1 MKKILLPI
9 LTLGG
14 LLFAASCQMDE
25 PDAGTLTGEVDF
37 SITAGIPNGITTY
50 AEGAEAF
57 SHRGGAS
64 NLNPTEYTLRYIL
77 QVFDEEGKV
86 AYEEE
91 KNPDSGTFGGV
102 TFDVRLLAKK
112 YNFVFWADFVKTE
125 GEVEFY
131 NVGNSTGG
139 YNLENI
145 SYKKEGITINDLA
158 TDAADAYTKVVEVD
172 LTQASQSLSEPVKL
186 QRPFGKIRLLATDA
200 LGEYNKQ
207 EERPGEVTVDFKNA
221 VIPSAFNALA
231 QKVKEEAT
239 MNAGKL
245 TFTAVCEDASVNT
258 TVYENSYLLGYSYI
272 FASGEIPSYSMDVE
286 VKGDQEGSGVIGTRS
301 LSSIPVQANKLT
313 TVIGNFYSNES
324 TLEVIVED
332 SFEEPEIEMTEMEML
347 KNIALNGGE
356 ITLNDD
362 CIFSEE
368 AFKVNPGEG
377 KSVEINLNGHSIVSK
392 NKNNDAIWVQ
402 SGTLIINGDGNV
414 GGKDGYYAVWATGDS
429 KVILNGGNYYGNGA
443 CIQAKDNAQ
452 VKINGGYYK
461 VGQSYNGVYF
471 VINLQDNQPNTIVVT
486 GGQFENCDP
495 SNTGTEPAD
504 VSDNFLADGYSS
516 VKISDNPDV
525 YEVVGVDL
533 PVIDDKAKT
542 VQISSA
548 SAMSAFAVMVNNGKT
563 FENYTVK
570 LNADID
576 LNYQPWTPIGTST
589 NAFKGNFDGNGHMI
603 SNLKAG
609 TDSQSDVGLFGYTT
623 DGTIKNIHI
632 HNAEIKGYL
641 DVGVV
646 AGTPYTTEYS
656 NIKVTGL
663 VKVEGYA
670 YVGGMFGK
678 NAYANLTDLTI
689 NADEGSYVKAESE
702 NYRTYVGGVVGFM
715 GEGGHSV
722 SNVVS
727 NIDVYGSTCDVGG
740 ITGIAHYNNKFIN
753 CSCTGNVTLENAQD
767 SGYHLEIGGIAGV
780 WHNENGTTVTFTKC
794 SFTGTLTT
802 RLNGVDY
809 SEEIADT
816 NKITGRKY
824 SPEGTGQLIL
834 N

>member
-14 LLFAASCQMDE
+14 LFFAASCQMDE

-37 SITAGIPNGITTY
+37 SITAGIPSGITTY

-57 SHRGGAS
+57 SHQGGAN

-77 QVFDEEGKV
+77 QVFDEDGKV

-131 NVGNSTGG
+131 NVGNSTDG

-207 EERPGEVTVDFKNA
+207 EERPGEVTVDFKDDA
-221 VIPSAFNALA
+221 VIPSVFNALA
-231 QKVKEEAT
+231 QKVKDGTT

-414 GGKDGYYAVWATGDS
+414 GGKDGCYAVWATGDS
-429 KVILNGGNYYGNGA
+429 KVILNGGNYFGDGA

-452 VKINGGYYK
+452 IEINGGYYK
-461 VGQSYNGVYF
+461 VAAPYNGVYF
-471 VINLQDNQPNTIVVT
+471 VINLQDNERNKIVVK
-486 GGQFENCDP
+486 GGKFENCDP
-495 SNTGTEPAD
+495 SNTNTEPAT
-504 VSDNFLADGYSS
+504 VSDNFVADGYSS
-516 VKISDNPDV
+516 IKISDDPAV
-525 YEVVGVDL
+525 FEVVKAHVIENSDDL
-533 PVIDDKAKT
+533 M
-542 VQISSA
+542 
-548 SAMSAFAVMVNNGKT
+548 SAMSDITVNGGAITIDESAAIAVSGLGTLSIEKPTTITVNGSINSTEEEFMLVNN
-563 FENYTVK
+563 
-570 LNADID
+570 
-576 LNYQPWTPIGTST
+576 ST
-589 NAFKGNFDGNGHMI
+589 LILKG
-603 SNLKAG
+603 
-609 TDSQSDVGLFGYTT
+609 
-623 DGTIKNIHI
+623 
-632 HNAEIKGYL
+632 
-641 DVGVV
+641 
-646 AGTPYTTEYS
+646 
-656 NIKVTGL
+656 
-663 VKVEGYA
+663 
-670 YVGGMFGK
+670 
-678 NAYANLTDLTI
+678 
-689 NADEGSYVKAESE
+689 EGSVNLQRRVVE
-702 NYRTYVGGVVGFM
+702 NHGTLIV
-715 GEGGHSV
+715 EGGHYSTENTTGGTAFWNNSDGATMTLNNVEVEASHFAVAGKGRIEINGGRISSISSNKYGAWAYCIRAQEGGTMTIRDAVIEGVQGCIASIESSHIILENVNV
-722 SNVVS
+722 SARNSESGRQDAFYAIYAASLGVIEVIS
-727 NIDVYGSTCDVGG
+727 GDFYSDRTPCALASDDDQEGAPLGGFILKGGRFSSYPKNDDGSTWQP
-740 ITGIAHYNNKFIN
+740 
-753 CSCTGNVTLENAQD
+753 E
-767 SGYHLEIGGIAGV
+767 SGFKYVET
-780 WHNENGTTVTFTKC
+780 EDTTFPYAIV
-794 SFTGTLTT
+794 
-802 RLNGVDY
+802 
-809 SEEIADT
+809 SE
-816 NKITGRKY
+816 
-824 SPEGTGQLIL
+824 
-834 N
+834 

>member
-14 LLFAASCQMDE
+14 LFFAASCQMDE

-37 SITAGIPNGITTY
+37 SITAGIPSGITTY

-57 SHRGGAS
+57 SHQGGAN

-207 EERPGEVTVDFKNA
+207 EERPGEVTVDFKDDA
-221 VIPSAFNALA
+221 VIPSVFNALA
-231 QKVKEEAT
+231 QKVKDGAT

-332 SFEEPEIEMTEMEML
+332 SFEEPEIEMTEM
-347 KNIALNGGE
+347 
-356 ITLNDD
+356 
-362 CIFSEE
+362 
-368 AFKVNPGEG
+368 
-377 KSVEINLNGHSIVSK
+377 
-392 NKNNDAIWVQ
+392 
-402 SGTLIINGDGNV
+402 
-414 GGKDGYYAVWATGDS
+414 
-429 KVILNGGNYYGNGA
+429 
-443 CIQAKDNAQ
+443 NA
-452 VKINGGYYK
+452 
-461 VGQSYNGVYF
+461 
-471 VINLQDNQPNTIVVT
+471 
-486 GGQFENCDP
+486 
-495 SNTGTEPAD
+495 
-504 VSDNFLADGYSS
+504 
-516 VKISDNPDV
+516 
-525 YEVVGVDL
+525 
-533 PVIDDKAKT
+533 
-542 VQISSA
+542 
-548 SAMSAFAVMVNNGKT
+548 
-563 FENYTVK
+563 
-570 LNADID
+570 
-576 LNYQPWTPIGTST
+576 
-589 NAFKGNFDGNGHMI
+589 
-603 SNLKAG
+603 
-609 TDSQSDVGLFGYTT
+609 
-623 DGTIKNIHI
+623 
-632 HNAEIKGYL
+632 
-641 DVGVV
+641 
-646 AGTPYTTEYS
+646 
-656 NIKVTGL
+656 
-663 VKVEGYA
+663 
-670 YVGGMFGK
+670 
-678 NAYANLTDLTI
+678 
-689 NADEGSYVKAESE
+689 
-702 NYRTYVGGVVGFM
+702 
-715 GEGGHSV
+715 
-722 SNVVS
+722 
-727 NIDVYGSTCDVGG
+727 
-740 ITGIAHYNNKFIN
+740 
-753 CSCTGNVTLENAQD
+753 
-767 SGYHLEIGGIAGV
+767 
-780 WHNENGTTVTFTKC
+780 
-794 SFTGTLTT
+794 
-802 RLNGVDY
+802 
-809 SEEIADT
+809 
-816 NKITGRKY
+816 
-824 SPEGTGQLIL
+824 
-834 N
+834 

>member
-14 LLFAASCQMDE
+14 LFFAASCQMDE

-37 SITAGIPNGITTY
+37 SITAGIPSGITTY

-77 QVFDEEGKV
+77 QVFDEDGKV

-131 NVGNSTGG
+131 NVGNSTDG

-207 EERPGEVTVDFKNA
+207 EERPGEVTVDFKDA
-221 VIPSAFNALA
+221 VIPSVFNALA
-231 QKVKEEAT
+231 QKVKDGAT

-272 FASGEIPSYSMDVE
+272 FASGEIPSYSMDVK
-286 VKGDQEGSGVIGTRS
+286 VKGDQEGSRVIGTRS

-313 TVIGNFYSNES
+313 TVIGNFYTNEGS
-324 TLEVIVED
+324 IDVIVED
-332 SFEEPEIEMTEMEML
+332 SFNQPENYINQALLDAAKYGGTVTLDEDCFFTEPFI
-347 KNIALNGGE
+347 
-356 ITLNDD
+356 
-362 CIFSEE
+362 
-368 AFKVNPGEG
+368 VNPGPG
-377 KSVEINLNGHSIVSK
+377 NTTEINLNGHTIESI
-392 NKNNDAIWVQ
+392 NPQNDAILVQ

-414 GGKDGYYAVWATGDS
+414 GGENGYYAVWATEDS

-452 VKINGGYYK
+452 VEINGGYYK
-461 VGQSYNGVYF
+461 VGQPFNGVYF
-471 VINLQDNQPNTIVVT
+471 VINLQDNQPNKIVVT

-495 SNTGTEPAD
+495 SNTGTEPAN

-525 YEVVGVDL
+525 YEVVKAHMVETSDDL
-533 PVIDDKAKT
+533 LSVITDIA
-542 VQISSA
+542 A
-548 SAMSAFAVMVNNGKT
+548 NGGAIT
-563 FENYTVK
+563 
-570 LNADID
+570 ID
-576 LNYQPWTPIGTST
+576 ES
-589 NAFKGNFDGNGHMI
+589 
-603 SNLKAG
+603 
-609 TDSQSDVGLFGYTT
+609 
-623 DGTIKNIHI
+623 
-632 HNAEIKGYL
+632 AEIEVSGLGTLSIEKPTTITVNGSIKSSEENFMLLNNSTLVLKG
-641 DVGVV
+641 
-646 AGTPYTTEYS
+646 
-656 NIKVTGL
+656 
-663 VKVEGYA
+663 
-670 YVGGMFGK
+670 
-678 NAYANLTDLTI
+678 
-689 NADEGSYVKAESE
+689 EGSVNLQRRVVE
-702 NYRTYVGGVVGFM
+702 NHGTLIV
-715 GEGGHSV
+715 EGGHYGTKNTTGGTAFWNNSDGATMTLNNV
-722 SNVVS
+722 EVDASHFAVAGKGRIEINGGRISSISSNK
-727 NIDVYGSTCDVGG
+727 YGAWAYCIRAQEGG
-740 ITGIAHYNNKFIN
+740 TMTIRDAVIEGVQGCIASIESSHII
-753 CSCTGNVTLENAQD
+753 LENVKVSARNSESGRQD
-767 SGYHLEIGGIAGV
+767 AFYAIYAASLGVIEVISGDFYSDRTPCALASDDDQEGAPLGGFILKGGRFSSYPKNDDGNTWQPESGFKYV
-780 WHNENGTTVTFTKC
+780 ETEDTTFPYAIV
-794 SFTGTLTT
+794 
-802 RLNGVDY
+802 
-809 SEEIADT
+809 SE
-816 NKITGRKY
+816 
-824 SPEGTGQLIL
+824 
-834 N
+834 

>member
-9 LTLGG
+9 LALGG
-14 LLFAASCQMDE
+14 LLFASSCQMDE

-37 SITAGIPNGITTY
+37 SITAGIPSGITTY

-57 SHRGGAS
+57 SHQGGAS

-77 QVFDEEGKV
+77 QVFDEDGKV

-91 KNPDSGTFGGV
+91 KNPDPGTFGGV

-207 EERPGEVTVDFKNA
+207 EERPGKVTVDFKNA

-313 TVIGNFYSNES
+313 TVIGNFYTNEGS
-324 TLEVIVED
+324 IDVIVED
-332 SFEEPEIEMTEMEML
+332 SFNQPENYI
-347 KNIALNGGE
+347 NQALLDAAKYGGTV
-356 ITLNDD
+356 TLDED
-362 CIFSEE
+362 CIFTEP
-368 AFKVNPGEG
+368 FIVNPGQG
-377 KSVEINLNGHSIVSK
+377 NTTEINLNGHTIESI
-392 NKNNDAIWVQ
+392 NPTNDAILVK
-402 SGTLIINGDGNV
+402 SGTLIINGDGKV
-414 GGKDGYYAVWATGDS
+414 GGENGYYAVWATGDS

-443 CIQAKDNAQ
+443 CIQAKDKAQ
-452 VKINGGYYK
+452 VEINGGYYK
-461 VGQSYNGVYF
+461 VGQPFNGVYF
-471 VINLQDNQPNTIVVT
+471 VINLQDNEPNSIVVK

-495 SNTGTEPAD
+495 SNTGTEPAN
-504 VSDNFLADGYSS
+504 VNDNFLADGYSS

-525 YEVVGVDL
+525 YEVVGV
-533 PVIDDKAKT
+533 PVIDDIAKT
-542 VQISSA
+542 VEISSA
-548 SAMSAFAVMVNNGKT
+548 SAMSVFAVMVNNGKT
-563 FENYTVK
+563 FENYTVT
-570 LNADID
+570 LDADID
-576 LNYQPWTPIGTST
+576 LNNQPWTPIGTST
-589 NAFKGNFDGNGHMI
+589 NAFKGNFDGKGHKI

-609 TDSQSDVGLFGYTT
+609 TNSQSDVGLFGFTT

-689 NADEGSYVKAESE
+689 NADEGSYVKAESGD
-702 NYRTYVGGVVGFM
+702 YRTYVGGVVGFM

-767 SGYHLEIGGIAGV
+767 AGYHLEIGGIAGV
-780 WHNENGTTVTFTKC
+780 WQNESGTVTFTNC
-794 SFTGTLTT
+794 SFTGTLIT

-809 SEEIADT
+809 SEEIAVT
-816 NKITGRKY
+816 NKITGRAY
-824 SPEGTGQLIL
+824 STTGTGQLII